1 MITCDEFMS
10 DLGNYLE
17 GETAAE
23 VRRQIENH
31 LAHCRTCQVIY
42 DSTRKTVRL
51 VTDSDSFDLPDK
63 AAKQIVARIMAS
75 ARKNAQF

>member
-1 MITCDEFMS
+1 VITCDEFMS

-17 GETAAE
+17 GDAAAE

>member
-1 MITCDEFMS
+1 VITCDEFMA

-17 GETAAE
+17 DEAAAE
-23 VRRQIENH
+23 IRRQIEDH

-51 VTDSDSFDLPDK
+51 VTDSHSFDLPDE
-63 AAKQIVARIMAS
+63 AARQIVTRIMAR
-75 ARKNAQF
+75 ARKDEES

>member
-1 MITCDEFMS
+1 VITCDEFMS

-17 GETAAE
+17 GEAAAE

-51 VTDSDSFDLPDK
+51 VTDSDSFALPDE
-63 AAKQIVARIMAS
+63 AAKQIVARIMAR
-75 ARKNAQF
+75 ARENAES

>member
-17 GETAAE
+17 GDAAAE

>member
-17 GETAAE
+17 GEAAAE

-31 LAHCRTCQVIY
+31 LTHCRTCQVIY

-51 VTDSDSFDLPDK
+51 VTDSDSFDLPDR

-75 ARKNAQF
+75 ARKNAQS

>member
-31 LAHCRTCQVIY
+31 LSHCRTCQVIY

>member
-75 ARKNAQF
+75 ARNNAQF

>member
-1 MITCDEFMS
+1 VITCDEFMS

-75 ARKNAQF
+75 ARNNAQF

>member
-17 GETAAE
+17 GEAAAE